1 MKLLV
6 DIEKLEAQGTV
17 TAAQAAAIRRAGAA
31 ETVSLVV
38 NAILSLGVI
47 AVVAGVIALQPGTGA
62 MAVLGGGLA
71 LAGLLM
77 RLLRTES
84 FGFLG
89 GALLLVGAL
98 LHGAAALAEF
108 QGGMAGFAYVAALYF
123 ALGALARQGLM
134 IALSVFALAGLLGSS
149 TGYWHASYG
158 LWVREPTFTI
168 VAFGLLAAAALA
180 AAPKLGAAH
189 RRLAQVFAAICV
201 VWANFGF
208 WVGSL
213 WGDHPGSSWAR
224 AELLYS
230 DTYIAE
236 RYQRLQDW
244 YAQALAVP
252 AGAFALAWAAALLG
266 LGAWAAANNRRGLV
280 NAAATFAS
288 IHFFT
293 QWFERLKTA
302 PETVIAAG
310 ALAVAIAFALWRY
323 NRKAP
328 AAA

>member
-6 DIEKLEAQGTV
+6 DVEKLQAQGTV
-17 TAAQAAAIRRAGAA
+17 TADQAAAIRRAAAA
-31 ETVSLVV
+31 ETMSLAV
-38 NAILSLGVI
+38 NVILALGVI
-47 AVVAGVIALQPGTGA
+47 AVVVGVIALRPGAGA
-62 MAVLGGGLA
+62 MALVGGCIGLGGLA
-71 LAGLLM
+71 L
-77 RLLRTES
+77 RLLRSES

-98 LHGAAALAEF
+98 LHGVAALIEF
-108 QGGMAGFAYVAALYF
+108 NGAMAAFAYVAALF
-123 ALGALARQGLM
+123 LILGVVARHGLP

-149 TGYWHASYG
+149 TGYWHASYA
-158 LWVREPTFTI
+158 LWVKEPSFTI
-168 VAFGLLAAAALA
+168 AAFGLLAIAALA
-180 AAPKLGAAH
+180 AASKLGPAY
-189 RRLAQVFAAICV
+189 RRLAHAFALLCV
-201 VWANFGF
+201 VWVNFGF

-224 AELLYS
+224 AELLYA
-230 DTYIAE
+230 DTYIAD

-244 YAQALAVP
+244 YAQALNIP
-252 AGAFALAWAAALLG
+252 AAAFVIGWAAALIA

-310 ALAVAIAFALWRY
+310 AIAVAIAFALWRY
-323 NRKAP
+323 NQKAQ

>member
-6 DIEKLEAQGTV
+6 DVEKLQAQGTV
-17 TAAQAAAIRRAGAA
+17 NAAQAAAIRRAASA
-31 ETVSLVV
+31 ETVSLAV
-38 NAILSLGVI
+38 NVILSLGVI

-62 MAVLGGGLA
+62 MAAVGGGIGLGG
-71 LAGLLM
+71 LLL
-77 RLLRTES
+77 RLLRGES

-98 LHGAAALAEF
+98 LHGAAALIEF
-108 QGGMAGFAYVAALYF
+108 RGGMAAFAYVAALYLG
-123 ALGALARQGLM
+123 LGAAARHGLL
-134 IALSVFALAGLLGSS
+134 IALSVFAIAGLLGSS

-158 LWVREPTFTI
+158 LWVKEPSFTI
-168 VAFGLLAAAALA
+168 AAFGLLTVAALA
-180 AAPKLGAAH
+180 AGPKLGATY
-189 RRLAQVFAAICV
+189 RRLAHVFAAICV
-201 VWANFGF
+201 VWMNFGF

-230 DTYIAE
+230 ETYTAD
-236 RYQRLQDW
+236 RFQRLQDW
-244 YAQALAVP
+244 YAQALAIP
-252 AGAFALAWAAALLG
+252 AGAFALAWAGALIG
-266 LGAWAAANNRRGLV
+266 LGAWAAAHNRRGLV

-293 QWFERLKTA
+293 QWFERLKTS
-302 PETVIAAG
+302 PESVIVAG

-323 NRKAP
+323 NQRAQ

>member
-6 DIEKLEAQGTV
+6 DVEKLLADGAV
-17 TAAQAAAIRRAGAA
+17 TPAQAAAIRRAAAA
-31 ETVSLVV
+31 ETMSLAV
-38 NAILSLGVI
+38 NVILALGII
-47 AVVAGVIALQPGTGA
+47 AVVVGVIALQPGTLA
-62 MAVLGGGLA
+62 MAAIGGALAAGGL
-71 LAGLLM
+71 
-77 RLLRTES
+77 LLRRSRPES

-98 LHGAAALAEF
+98 LHGVAGLIEFRGGAAAFAYAAAL
-108 QGGMAGFAYVAALYF
+108 YL
-123 ALGALARQGLM
+123 ALGAVARHGLL

-158 LWVREPTFTI
+158 LWVKEPSFTI
-168 VAFGLLAAAALA
+168 AAFGLLALAALA
-180 AAPKLGAAH
+180 AAPKLGAGY
-189 RRLAQVFAAICV
+189 RRLAQIFALLCV

-213 WGDHPGSSWAR
+213 WGDHPGSSWMV

-230 DTYIAE
+230 DAHMAD
-236 RYQRLQDW
+236 RFQRLKDW
-244 YAQALAVP
+244 YAQAFKIP
-252 AGAFALAWAAALLG
+252 ADVFAIAWAAALLG
-266 LGAWAAANNRRGLV
+266 LGAWAAAKNRRGLV

-310 ALAVAIAFALWRY
+310 AVAVAIAFALWRY
-323 NRKAP
+323 NQKAQ
-328 AAA
+328 AA

>member
-6 DIEKLEAQGTV
+6 DIEKLQAQGTV
-17 TAAQAAAIRRAGAA
+17 TAEQAAAIRRAASA
-31 ETVSLVV
+31 ETMSLAV
-38 NAILSLGVI
+38 NVILALGVI
-47 AVVAGVIALQPGTGA
+47 AVVVGVIALQPGAGA
-62 MAVLGGGLA
+62 MALVGGCIALGG
-71 LAGLLM
+71 LLL

-98 LHGAAALAEF
+98 LHGVAALIEYKGA
-108 QGGMAGFAYVAALYF
+108 MAAFAYVAALYL
-123 ALGALARQGLM
+123 ALGAIARHGLL

-158 LWVREPTFTI
+158 LWVKEPSFTI
-168 VAFGLLAAAALA
+168 AAFGLLAIAALA
-180 AAPKLGAAH
+180 TAPKLGTAY
-189 RRLAQVFAAICV
+189 RRLAHVFALLCV
-201 VWANFGF
+201 VWVNFGF

-230 DTYIAE
+230 DAHIAD

-244 YAQALAVP
+244 YAQALKIP
-252 AGAFALAWAAALLG
+252 ADAFAIGWAAALIA

-310 ALAVAIAFALWRY
+310 AIAVAIAFALWRY
-323 NRKAP
+323 NHKAQ